1 MDYMTALRILL
12 PVYGLDDTCIRDPGL
27 VKEIDAYRST
37 NYAASK
43 HAHDRNN
50 IIVRIYEGQYSG
62 ELFKVRDTYATSD
75 L

>member
-1 MDYMTALRILL
+1 MDYLIALRIML
-12 PVYGLDDTCIRDPGL
+12 PVYGPDDWPIKDPGL
-27 VKEIDAYRST
+27 VKEVDAYRST

-50 IIVRIYEGQYSG
+50 VTVRIYEGQYSG